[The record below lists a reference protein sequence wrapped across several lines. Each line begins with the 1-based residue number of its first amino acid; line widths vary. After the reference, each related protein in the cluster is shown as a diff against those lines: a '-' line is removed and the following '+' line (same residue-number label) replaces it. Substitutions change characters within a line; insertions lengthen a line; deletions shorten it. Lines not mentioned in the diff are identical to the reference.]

1 MPGAGHRLIEHVTPQ
16 RKRDQM
22 SALPIPNLTLTGGTE
37 IPQLGLGVFL
47 VEAGE
52 AERVVSDALEVG
64 YRHIDTAR
72 IYDNEAE
79 VGRAI
84 AASGIPRD
92 ELFVTTK
99 LWNDD
104 HARAG
109 EAFEQSLD
117 RLGLDR
123 VDLYLVH
130 WPLPKVEGSAL
141 AAWRGLIEIAESGR
155 ASAIG
160 VSNFEIEHLQQV
172 IDATG
177 AVPAVNQIEL
187 HPLHQRRELSAFCAE
202 QGIAIEAWGPLAQGK
217 TDLFER
223 PEVLT
228 AAERHGKTP
237 AQVVLR
243 WHLQQGRIIFP
254 KTGRRERMVENAD
267 LFDFE
272 LSGTEIEAIDS
283 LETGT
288 NFGPDPRSFDVR

>member
-1 MPGAGHRLIEHVTPQ
+1 MA
-16 RKRDQM
+16 
-22 SALPIPNLTLTGGTE
+22 ALDTPNLTLSNGTE

-47 VEAGE
+47 VEPGE

-84 AASGIPRD
+84 ASSGIPRD
-92 ELFVTTK
+92 ELFITTK
-99 LWNDD
+99 LWNND
-104 HARAG
+104 HERAAD
-109 EAFEQSLD
+109 AFEQSLD

-130 WPLPKVEGSAL
+130 WPIPMVEGSAL
-141 AAWRGLIEIAESGR
+141 TAWRGLIDIAETGR

-177 AVPAVNQIEL
+177 VVPAANQIEL
-187 HPLHQRRELSAFCAE
+187 HPLHQRRELTAFCAE
-202 QGIAIEAWGPLAQGK
+202 HDIAVEAWGPLAQGK

-223 PEVLT
+223 PEVVA

-267 LFDFE
+267 IFDFE
-272 LSGTEIEAIDS
+272 LSGTELEAIDS
-283 LETGT
+283 LEAGT